1 MKKIILLLFIF
12 LTFSTIVFAQ
22 EWAISF
28 NGQVTNYSTQGEFEI
43 AWVAIAKE
51 LRNLCRQGIP
61 IYWAISMGGIGK
73 EPISPNIQLQAWEV
87 ARRNLAT
94 DEQLR
99 LAIREGYWIG
109 IVPEFIP
116 PGTGNLR
123 DLQIG
128 EYSYINMKGQH
139 YLVKLSFVSPNAPMW
154 NF

>member
-1 MKKIILLLFIF
+1 MLDKEREIDIINTKGVLDMKKLNLTLFLF
-12 LTFSTIVFAQ
+12 LTFSTIIFAQ

-28 NGQVTNYSTQGEFEI
+28 NGQVTIYSTQGEFRI
-43 AWVAIAKE
+43 ANVAIATE

-61 IYWAISMGGIGK
+61 IYWAISMGGINTGK
-73 EPISPNIQLQAWEV
+73 EPISPNIQLQTWEV
-87 ARRNLAT
+87 ARRSLAT

-123 DLQIG
+123 DLQAG
-128 EYSYINMKGQH
+128 EY
-139 YLVKLSFVSPNAPMW
+139 KLY
-154 NF
+154 